1 LAGAREL
8 VATLVNAGV
17 AAIFASI
24 SLTGFSVQAWA
35 THALQSGFAL
45 ADRAHQRTFWL
56 GTMNVVELGASE
68 PPLKNLYAAT
78 ITMMS
83 ASTAIRSICLGS

>member
-1 LAGAREL
+1 MVHSATVALAS
-8 VATLVNAGV
+8 
-17 AAIFASI
+17 SI
-24 SLTGFSVQAWA
+24 RAP
-35 THALQSGFAL
+35 QSRFAL
-45 ADRAHQRTFWL
+45 ADRALSHQRTLWL

>member
-1 LAGAREL
+1 MVHTATVALAS
-8 VATLVNAGV
+8 
-17 AAIFASI
+17 SI
-24 SLTGFSVQAWA
+24 R
-35 THALQSGFAL
+35 ALQSRFAL

>member
-1 LAGAREL
+1 MVHNATVALAS
-8 VATLVNAGV
+8 
-17 AAIFASI
+17 SI
-24 SLTGFSVQAWA
+24 R
-35 THALQSGFAL
+35 ALQSRFVFL
-45 ADRAHQRTFWL
+45 ADRAHQRTLWL

-78 ITMMS
+78 IMMMS